1 MPVTWDLMMR
11 RARLTV
17 LAIAGFLPGALL
29 AQTGTGDYPT
39 RPVRL
44 IVPFATGG
52 VIDVV
57 ARLVAPKLGDA
68 LGQPVVVENRPG
80 AAGNIAGEAV
90 ARATPDG
97 HTLLV
102 GGTGFALN
110 PSLQPGK
117 AIDVIKELAPIG
129 LLNRQQYAL
138 VAGPTTR
145 ANNVLAL
152 VALAKA
158 SPGKLSCGV
167 SGVGTMAHLAT
178 ELFKAVAGID
188 VVSIPYKG
196 SGPMIP
202 DLLSG
207 ELAFAI
213 DPVASHLA
221 NIRAGKVRALA
232 VAGATRSALLPDVPT
247 FAEAGVQLEAS
258 GWVGL
263 FAPAGTPTA
272 VVLRLNEETKR
283 ITAIPDVRELF
294 ERSGVEAASSASPA
308 EFTNFVRSEGERWG
322 RIIRE
327 RGITI

>member
-1 MPVTWDLMMR
+1 MR
-11 RARLTV
+11 
-17 LAIAGFLPGALL
+17 LAPLATLAMLGLLPGILL
-29 AQTGTGDYPT
+29 AQTGASDYPT

-44 IVPFATGG
+44 VVPFATGG

-57 ARLVAPKLGDA
+57 ARLIAPKLGDA
-68 LGQPVVVENRPG
+68 LGQPVIVENRPG

-90 ARATPDG
+90 ARSAPDG

-117 AIDVIKELAPIG
+117 SIDVLKDLAPIG

-138 VAGPTTR
+138 VVGPTTQ
-145 ANNVLAL
+145 ANSVLAL

-178 ELFKAVAGID
+178 ELFKGVAGID
-188 VVSIPYKG
+188 VLNVPYKG

-221 NIRAGKVRALA
+221 NIRGGKARALA
-232 VAGATRSALLPDVPT
+232 VTGGSRSALLPDVPT

-263 FAPAGTPTA
+263 FAPAGTPPG
-272 VVLRLNEETKR
+272 VVVRLNDEVKR
-283 ITAIPDVRELF
+283 VTSMPDVKERF
-294 ERSGVEAASSASPA
+294 ERSGVEAASSASPT
-308 EFTNFVRSEGERWG
+308 EFTAFVQSEADRWG

-327 RGITI
+327 RGIKIQ